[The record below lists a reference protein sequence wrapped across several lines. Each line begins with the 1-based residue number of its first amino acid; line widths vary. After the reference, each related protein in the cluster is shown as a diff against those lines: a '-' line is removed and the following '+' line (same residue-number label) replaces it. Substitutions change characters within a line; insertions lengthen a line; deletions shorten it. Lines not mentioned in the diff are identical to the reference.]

1 MVFRVHC
8 GLSKQD
14 RGTCQVRLH
23 VTIKEKVINNAK
35 TNLTYST
42 CAASSSCLKPCQKP
56 TSVQPASSQTPPTN
70 QQTPSYVTRCSHSH
84 DSEAAV
90 MCLAAEPHFH
100 QLMIVFVVNCC
111 KELLELRSGDLGC
124 EETVTILLSQK
135 CLLIKTGQF
144 RLFRRR
150 IKADIIIERH

>member
-1 MVFRVHC
+1 
-8 GLSKQD
+8 
-14 RGTCQVRLH
+14 
-23 VTIKEKVINNAK
+23 
-35 TNLTYST
+35 
-42 CAASSSCLKPCQKP
+42 
-56 TSVQPASSQTPPTN
+56 
-70 QQTPSYVTRCSHSH
+70 
-84 DSEAAV
+84 